1 MKTYATQKGSLL
13 GGILLVAG
21 CCIGAGMLG
30 LPVLSAMAGF
40 IPSVAIF
47 MTCWAFM
54 VCTGLLLL
62 EVNLW
67 FGQEISIITMA
78 EKTLGE
84 VGKGVSW
91 FVFLFLFYS
100 LMVAYVA
107 ASGSLVSDLVE
118 QGFNH
123 SFPQGIGSVLFCL
136 LFGVL
141 IYLGIGAV
149 DWFNRF
155 LMCGLILTYVCL
167 MITGIPYIDTSLLK
181 HQDWNAATLVL
192 PAVIV
197 SFGFHNLIPSLTTYL
212 NSDRKTLLKAILIGS
227 AIPLVIY
234 LAWEW
239 LILGLVPLGE
249 FKEALDKGE
258 IATEAL
264 KDVVGISWILDVAQG
279 FAFFAI
285 VTSFLSVAI
294 SFVDFLADG
303 LNIQKTAG
311 GKMLLAG
318 LVLVPPLVCS
328 IVYPRIFLSALNYAG
343 GFGAVILF
351 GILPALMVWKGR
363 YTKKIN
369 LPQIVPGGKPLL
381 IGVILFSLWIMAL
394 QFI

>member
-40 IPSVAIF
+40 IPSVAMF

-123 SFPQGIGSVLFCL
+123 SFPQGLGSILFCL

-155 LMCGLILTYVCL
+155 LMIGLILTYVCL

-303 LNIQKTAG
+303 LNIQKTTG
-311 GKMLLAG
+311 GKMFLAG
-318 LVLVPPLVCS
+318 LVLVPPLICS
-328 IVYPRIFLSALNYAG
+328 IVYPMIFLSALNYAG

-394 QFI
+394 QLI